1 MSRRKTGRIIRA
13 ATRPLWERDQLEMRA
28 VSALFAVMDPKPR
41 RRRTTAKR
49 RRPSIKSSR

>member
-28 VSALFAVMDPKPR
+28 VSALFSVMDPKPR
-41 RRRTTAKR
+41 RRRTTTTR
-49 RRPSIKSSR
+49 RRRSLKSSR